1 VAIPDK
7 TRKIQVRVPMLEI
20 FSWLDATATA
30 QTKIRITTVRIAVAR
45 LELIFCTPI
54 FARIAVRPA
63 KKAERSAQVSQFI
76 QYILPLIASSTV
88 TYC

>member
-7 TRKIQVRVPMLEI
+7 TRKIQVGVPMLEI
-20 FSWLDATATA
+20 FSWLDATATV
-30 QTKIRITTVRIAVAR
+30 QTKIGITTVRIAVAR

-63 KKAERSAQVSQFI
+63 KKAERSAQISQ
-76 QYILPLIASSTV
+76 Y
-88 TYC
+88 